1 MKHQYKYY
9 GWQASY
15 FAGKIRGYLNYKGVD
30 YVERNIT
37 LQDMLKKIPKHT
49 GRRAMPALET
59 KQGEWFCD
67 TPLIME
73 ELEKRHK
80 TPTVLA
86 DGPVQNFVA
95 ELFQNW
101 VDDSWLP
108 VALHSRWSYP
118 ENYEKVNREE
128 GGKNLLP
135 FAPRFV
141 RNRITDKAFLQNMMQ
156 HLPIAGVIP
165 EQFDLLE
172 AWTTNLLDI
181 FEAHF
186 SEHGYLMGERPT
198 VADFALL
205 GPMFGHLNRDP
216 WPKREWLDPRPN
228 LQKWVEKMGRG
239 DEAAGEL
246 LADDQILETLMPVIK
261 IIFSEFVPF
270 MQKTAEENT
279 KHIKA
284 EGLKSGDILPRGSER
299 LSSTMMEGQF
309 KRGSFTYSVW
319 RMQRIQK
326 MVAEYS
332 QADKERL
339 NAWLSKQGQPDFLSL
354 DFGHELKRHGLTAA
368 LA

>member
-30 YVERNIT
+30 YVEKNINAF
-37 LQDMLKKIPKHT
+37 DMLVTIPKHT
-49 GRRAMPALET
+49 GRKAMPALET

-73 ELEKRHK
+73 ELEKRHPI
-80 TPTVLA
+80 PTVLA
-86 DGPVQNFVA
+86 DDPVQNFIA

-101 VDDSWLP
+101 VDDSWMP

-135 FAPRFV
+135 FAPRFI
-141 RNRITDKAFLQNMMQ
+141 RNKLTDKAFLQNMTQ
-156 HLPIAGVIP
+156 HLPTMGVVP
-165 EQFDLLE
+165 EQFTLFE
-172 AWTTNLLDI
+172 AWTNNLLGLL
-181 FEAHF
+181 ETHF
-186 SEHGYLMGERPT
+186 SEHGYLLGERPT
-198 VADFALL
+198 VADFGLL

-228 LQKWVEKMGRG
+228 LQQWVEKMGRG
-239 DEAAGEL
+239 DKASGDIL
-246 LADDQILETLMPVIK
+246 PDDQIPQTLMPVIQ
-261 IIFSEFVPF
+261 IIFTEFVPF
-270 MQKTAEENT
+270 MEQTAEEIT
-279 KHIKA
+279 GIIKA
-284 EGLKSGDILPRGSER
+284 DQLKSGDELPRSTKII
-299 LSSTMMEGQF
+299 SSTMMDGQF

-339 NAWLSKQGQPDFLSL
+339 NAWLSQLGQPDFLSL
-354 DFGHELKRHGLTAA
+354 NFGHELKRDGLVAG